1 MADPAQQGA
10 TNCNANNS
18 SPSITT
24 VSTSTAGSSAAT
36 TTAPTA
42 MTVASVTTSR
52 ASAASAVN
60 ALAATAASSEG
71 SIDAEADDPSEL
83 LGSESTSAST
93 GSNTASSS
101 SNSTQ
106 YSSTNFSSYTST
118 AAVQTTP
125 RPPRRL
131 VTPVMIESTSA
142 AASAVSASVAATTA
156 SSSASTTTTAAC
168 TPSGT
173 CSEGTDVSSCSSI
186 VISDLTVPKG
196 VTLDLTDIADGATI
210 TFEGTLDSQGSW
222 YWEQGTSISKPVFSR
237 LKKGHVVHTREFQH
251 QKLTAPHVDCE
262 DTTLT
267 GLTLDSSA
275 GDDTT
280 KNTDGFDLSRNVGLT
295 ISDCTVYNQDDCLAM
310 QSSNDTTFSGNT
322 CSGGHG
328 GSLEGDSV
336 TETIIDLYGSIT
348 GATYTDNT
356 LSNVENAIVFYSD
369 YSKSEGVYTGG
380 ATSKAEITDITISG
394 LSGTADAIYDILV
407 NADVVGHHSDR

>member
-1 MADPAQQGA
+1 MADPAQKGA
-10 TNCNANNS
+10 TNCNAKNS

-24 VSTSTAGSSAAT
+24 VSTSAAGSSAAS

-42 MTVASVTTSR
+42 ITVASVTTSR
-52 ASAASAVN
+52 ASAASAVD
-60 ALAATAASSEG
+60 ALAATAISSEG
-71 SIDAEADDPSEL
+71 SIDSEADDPSEL
-83 LGSESTSAST
+83 LESESTSVST

-101 SNSTQ
+101 SNSTH
-106 YSSTNFSSYTST
+106 YSSQYTSS
-118 AAVQTTP
+118 AANASTSGEV
-125 RPPRRL
+125 
-131 VTPVMIESTSA
+131 IESTSA

-237 LKKGHVVHTREFQH
+237 LKKGHVIYTREFQH
-251 QKLTAPHVDCE
+251 QELAAPHVDCE

-275 GDDTT
+275 GDDTA
-280 KNTDGFDLSRNVGLT
+280 KNTDGSDLSRNVGLT

-310 QSSNDTTFSGNT
+310 QSSNDTTFSG
-322 CSGGHG
+322 
-328 GSLEGDSV
+328 
-336 TETIIDLYGSIT
+336 TIRCYHERIENALVDQ
-348 GATYTDNT
+348 T
-356 LSNVENAIVFYSD
+356 LSRQS
-369 YSKSEGVYTGG
+369 
-380 ATSKAEITDITISG
+380 
-394 LSGTADAIYDILV
+394 
-407 NADVVGHHSDR
+407 

>member
-1 MADPAQQGA
+1 MADPAQKGA
-10 TNCNANNS
+10 TNCNAKNS

-24 VSTSTAGSSAAT
+24 VSTSAAGSSAAS

-42 MTVASVTTSR
+42 ITVASVTTSR
-52 ASAASAVN
+52 ASAASAVD
-60 ALAATAASSEG
+60 ALAATAISSEG
-71 SIDAEADDPSEL
+71 SIDSEADDPSEL
-83 LGSESTSAST
+83 LESESTSVST

-106 YSSTNFSSYTST
+106 YSSTNFSSQYTSS
-118 AAVQTTP
+118 AANASTSGEV
-125 RPPRRL
+125 
-131 VTPVMIESTSA
+131 IESTSA

-237 LKKGHVVHTREFQH
+237 LKKGHVIYTREFQH
-251 QKLTAPHVDCE
+251 QELAAPHVDCE

-275 GDDTT
+275 GDDTA

-310 QSSNDTTFSGNT
+310 QSSNDTTFSG
-322 CSGGHG
+322 
-328 GSLEGDSV
+328 
-336 TETIIDLYGSIT
+336 TIRCYHERIENALVDQ
-348 GATYTDNT
+348 T
-356 LSNVENAIVFYSD
+356 LSRQS
-369 YSKSEGVYTGG
+369 
-380 ATSKAEITDITISG
+380 
-394 LSGTADAIYDILV
+394 
-407 NADVVGHHSDR
+407 

>member
-1 MADPAQQGA
+1 MADPAQKGA
-10 TNCNANNS
+10 TNCNAKNS

-24 VSTSTAGSSAAT
+24 VSTSAAGSSAAS

-42 MTVASVTTSR
+42 ITVASVTTSR
-52 ASAASAVN
+52 ASAASAVD
-60 ALAATAASSEG
+60 ALAATAISSEG
-71 SIDAEADDPSEL
+71 SIDSEADDPSEL
-83 LGSESTSAST
+83 LESESTSVST

-125 RPPRRL
+125 L
-131 VTPVMIESTSA
+131 IESTSA

-237 LKKGHVVHTREFQH
+237 LKKGHVIYTREFQH
-251 QKLTAPHVDCE
+251 QELAAPHVDCE

-275 GDDTT
+275 GDDTA
-280 KNTDGFDLSRNVGLT
+280 KNTDGSDLSRNVGLT

-310 QSSNDTTFSGNT
+310 QSSNDTTFSG
-322 CSGGHG
+322 
-328 GSLEGDSV
+328 
-336 TETIIDLYGSIT
+336 TIRCYHERIENALVDQ
-348 GATYTDNT
+348 T
-356 LSNVENAIVFYSD
+356 LSRQS
-369 YSKSEGVYTGG
+369 
-380 ATSKAEITDITISG
+380 
-394 LSGTADAIYDILV
+394 
-407 NADVVGHHSDR
+407 

>member
-1 MADPAQQGA
+1 MADPAQKGA
-10 TNCNANNS
+10 TNCNAKNS

-24 VSTSTAGSSAAT
+24 VSTSAAGSSAAS

-42 MTVASVTTSR
+42 ITVASVTTSR
-52 ASAASAVN
+52 ASAASAVD
-60 ALAATAASSEG
+60 ALAATAISSEG
-71 SIDAEADDPSEL
+71 SIDSEADDPSEL
-83 LGSESTSAST
+83 LESESTSVST

-101 SNSTQ
+101 SNSTH
-106 YSSTNFSSYTST
+106 YSSQYTSS
-118 AAVQTTP
+118 AANASTSGEV
-125 RPPRRL
+125 
-131 VTPVMIESTSA
+131 IESTSA

-237 LKKGHVVHTREFQH
+237 LKKGHVIYTREFQH
-251 QKLTAPHVDCE
+251 QELAAPHVDCE

-275 GDDTT
+275 GDDTA

-310 QSSNDTTFSGNT
+310 QSSNDTTFSG
-322 CSGGHG
+322 
-328 GSLEGDSV
+328 
-336 TETIIDLYGSIT
+336 TIRCYHERIENALVDQ
-348 GATYTDNT
+348 T
-356 LSNVENAIVFYSD
+356 LSRQS
-369 YSKSEGVYTGG
+369 
-380 ATSKAEITDITISG
+380 
-394 LSGTADAIYDILV
+394 
-407 NADVVGHHSDR
+407 

>member
-1 MADPAQQGA
+1 MADPAQKGA
-10 TNCNANNS
+10 TNCNAKNS

-24 VSTSTAGSSAAT
+24 VSTSAAGSSAAS

-42 MTVASVTTSR
+42 ITVASVTTSR
-52 ASAASAVN
+52 ASAASAVD
-60 ALAATAASSEG
+60 ALAATAISSEG
-71 SIDAEADDPSEL
+71 SIDSEADDPSEL
-83 LGSESTSAST
+83 LESESTSVST

-125 RPPRRL
+125 L
-131 VTPVMIESTSA
+131 IESTSA

-173 CSEGTDVSSCSSI
+173 CSEGTDMSSCSSI

-237 LKKGHVVHTREFQH
+237 LKKGHVIYTREFQH
-251 QKLTAPHVDCE
+251 QELAAPHVDCE

-275 GDDTT
+275 GDDTA

-310 QSSNDTTFSGNT
+310 QSSNDTTFSG
-322 CSGGHG
+322 
-328 GSLEGDSV
+328 
-336 TETIIDLYGSIT
+336 TIRCYHERIENALVDQ
-348 GATYTDNT
+348 T
-356 LSNVENAIVFYSD
+356 LSRQS
-369 YSKSEGVYTGG
+369 
-380 ATSKAEITDITISG
+380 
-394 LSGTADAIYDILV
+394 
-407 NADVVGHHSDR
+407 

>member
-1 MADPAQQGA
+1 MADPAQKGA
-10 TNCNANNS
+10 TNCNAKNS

-24 VSTSTAGSSAAT
+24 VSTSAAGSSAAS

-42 MTVASVTTSR
+42 ITVASVTTSR
-52 ASAASAVN
+52 ASAASAVD
-60 ALAATAASSEG
+60 ALAATAISSEG
-71 SIDAEADDPSEL
+71 SIDSEADDPSEL
-83 LGSESTSAST
+83 LESESTSVST

-125 RPPRRL
+125 L
-131 VTPVMIESTSA
+131 IESTSA

-237 LKKGHVVHTREFQH
+237 LKKGHVIYTREFQH
-251 QKLTAPHVDCE
+251 QELAAPHVDCE

-275 GDDTT
+275 GDDTA

-310 QSSNDTTFSGNT
+310 QSSNDTTFSG
-322 CSGGHG
+322 
-328 GSLEGDSV
+328 
-336 TETIIDLYGSIT
+336 TIRCYHERIENALVDQ
-348 GATYTDNT
+348 T
-356 LSNVENAIVFYSD
+356 LSRQS
-369 YSKSEGVYTGG
+369 
-380 ATSKAEITDITISG
+380 
-394 LSGTADAIYDILV
+394 
-407 NADVVGHHSDR
+407 

>member
-1 MADPAQQGA
+1 MADPAQKGA
-10 TNCNANNS
+10 TNCNAKNS

-24 VSTSTAGSSAAT
+24 VSTSAAGSSAAS

-42 MTVASVTTSR
+42 ITVASVTTSR
-52 ASAASAVN
+52 ASAASAVD
-60 ALAATAASSEG
+60 ALAATAISSEG
-71 SIDAEADDPSEL
+71 SIDSEADDPSEL
-83 LGSESTSAST
+83 LESESTSVST

-101 SNSTQ
+101 SNSTH
-106 YSSTNFSSYTST
+106 YSSQYTSS
-118 AAVQTTP
+118 AANASTSGEV
-125 RPPRRL
+125 
-131 VTPVMIESTSA
+131 IESTSA

-237 LKKGHVVHTREFQH
+237 LKKGHVIYTREFQH
-251 QKLTAPHVDCE
+251 QELAAPHVDCE

-275 GDDTT
+275 GDDTA
-280 KNTDGFDLSRNVGLT
+280 KNTDGSDLSRNVGLT

-310 QSSNDTTFSGNT
+310 QSSNDTTFS
-322 CSGGHG
+322 
-328 GSLEGDSV
+328 V
-336 TETIIDLYGSIT
+336 TIRCYHERIENALVDQ
-348 GATYTDNT
+348 T
-356 LSNVENAIVFYSD
+356 LSRQS
-369 YSKSEGVYTGG
+369 
-380 ATSKAEITDITISG
+380 
-394 LSGTADAIYDILV
+394 
-407 NADVVGHHSDR
+407 